1 MMSRLQHMARLLQ
14 KGEELILAFL
24 LASMILLAGS
34 QIVLRNL
41 FDSGID
47 WAEPLLRLLVLWV
60 GMLGAMLATH
70 DDKHIRIDVVSRYLS
85 PGKRRVSY
93 HITELVSAVVA
104 ALLAYYSARFVYFEW
119 QDGTEAFNGMPAWLA
134 EVILPIGFSVMALRF
149 ALHTVIGMNSEKENV
164 A

>member
-1 MMSRLQHMARLLQ
+1 MSRLHHLAHLLR
-14 KGEELILAFL
+14 KGEELILAL
-24 LASMILLAGS
+24 LLTAMILLAGS

-85 PGKRRVSY
+85 PDKRRLSSRL
-93 HITELVSAVVA
+93 TALVSAVVA

-134 EVILPIGFSVMALRF
+134 EMVLPVGFGVMALRF
-149 ALHTVIGMNSEKENV
+149 ALHTVIVPNSEKES
-164 A
+164 AA